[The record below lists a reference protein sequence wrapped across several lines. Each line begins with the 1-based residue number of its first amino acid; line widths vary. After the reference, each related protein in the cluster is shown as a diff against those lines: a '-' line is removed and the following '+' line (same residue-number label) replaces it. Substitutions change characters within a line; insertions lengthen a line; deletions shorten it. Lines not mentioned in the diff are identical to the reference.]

1 MVATPLINPN
11 MTTNPSSSPVPSVL
25 STEADYQAAIRQL
38 EARLAEATAQRDQ
51 SLRAAYTAT
60 AAVETASRQ
69 PTESDRAVAKL
80 IRDKLRP
87 FTGRNR
93 TPHNIRNFLAQF
105 SLYADYAKLDQAARV
120 VAVGALL
127 ADEAAAWYQSL
138 AGRISSFVEFRR
150 LFLHRWGDPL
160 EEENARRK
168 LATIRQTGPVRLY
181 TEEFRRIVLL
191 LPDLTEADMFF
202 AYKQGLNDGLQRDLR
217 VMRVTSLEEA
227 ISTAEELD
235 EIDRQ
240 RRRGTG
246 RPQGHPQGGQ
256 ARRPEPNGPT
266 PMELGAVAA
275 KPSPT
280 PTTAN
285 YNDFQLFP
293 RLTDS
298 LREFLK
304 ARNACLYCRAWNA
317 DHQASACPKKR
328 KIGNGPKN

>member
-150 LFLHRWGDPL
+150 LFLHRCS
-160 EEENARRK
+160 A
-168 LATIRQTGPVRLY
+168 ATSPHDHRPGVR
-181 TEEFRRIVLL
+181 
-191 LPDLTEADMFF
+191 PM
-202 AYKQGLNDGLQRDLR
+202 G
-217 VMRVTSLEEA
+217 
-227 ISTAEELD
+227 
-235 EIDRQ
+235 
-240 RRRGTG
+240 
-246 RPQGHPQGGQ
+246 
-256 ARRPEPNGPT
+256 EP
-266 PMELGAVAA
+266 
-275 KPSPT
+275 
-280 PTTAN
+280 
-285 YNDFQLFP
+285 
-293 RLTDS
+293 
-298 LREFLK
+298 
-304 ARNACLYCRAWNA
+304 
-317 DHQASACPKKR
+317 
-328 KIGNGPKN
+328 